1 MIEMKVQVVT
11 PDGIKYDHRASMII
25 VGTPDGE
32 MGIMPG
38 HVNVIAPLT
47 VHEMKVYRADQ
58 EKTINWVAV
67 NGGIIEVKQNH
78 ITIIADSAERKRDID
93 IERAKRAKA
102 RAERELEEAQAQH
115 SADQVRRAQV
125 ALQRAINR
133 INVGNK

>member
-1 MIEMKVQVVT
+1 MPELRVQVVT
-11 PDGIKYDHRASMII
+11 PDGIKYDHRATMIV
-25 VGTPDGE
+25 VGTIEGE
-32 MGIMPG
+32 MGIMPN
-38 HVNVIAPLT
+38 HINVIAPLA

-58 EKTINWVAV
+58 VKTINWVAI
-67 NGGIIEVKQNH
+67 NGGILEVKNNH

-102 RAERELEEAQAQH
+102 RAERELEEAQAQD
-115 SADQVRRAQV
+115 SRDQVRRAQV